1 MQRAWTRDW
10 RAICHTS
17 PMTTLTAHR
26 LPDDSYRPV
35 RWIIAAIEIACAALL
50 LFMFYE
56 GPLARMFSDGQ
67 TSDGNAFLRLIWLP
81 AYGLVFL
88 LCLTRLPRMLI
99 AGFRLP
105 ILVAMLLLTAA
116 SVFWS
121 IDVALTARRVVA
133 IGFTSLFGVYLASR
147 YSWRDL
153 LRLLAVMVIALAII
167 SFGVSLAMPE
177 FGRDF
182 ETHGGAWRGM
192 WWEKN
197 TLGAHMSRGT
207 FLCGFLAIVDVR
219 YRRYWVF
226 GTMLCLAL
234 VVLSASKTSLLGTML
249 GFGILAA
256 AAWMKRGPL
265 ETISFTWVGVTIG
278 GAIALALLVDP
289 VSFLKLLGRDA
300 TLTGRT
306 DIWVELTYSIR
317 QRIWL
322 GYGYGS
328 FWSEGSMAAFLV
340 RESLQ
345 WEAPTAHNG
354 WLDLWLSIGLAGV
367 VLFLFNFVQ
376 TVWRAIRRA
385 FAGWSGVFAVGYL
398 AQFFLFTISE
408 SIVLQQ
414 NAITWVVYMAV
425 ATRLVLDAHET
436 RIAARRQAREQYV
449 LQIRDR
455 PRRLAASRMVTRSAP
470 DSRA

>member
-1 MQRAWTRDW
+1 MSD
-10 RAICHTS
+10 AIFTVRQTS
-17 PMTTLTAHR
+17 SETTLRYLLYT
-26 LPDDSYRPV
+26 V
-35 RWIIAAIEIACAALL
+35 EIACAAIL

-81 AYGLVFL
+81 AYGLVFC
-88 LCLTRLPRMLI
+88 LCLTQLPKMLI

-105 ILVAMLLLTAA
+105 ILVAMLLVTAA

-133 IGFTSLFGVYLASR
+133 IGFTSLFGVYLACR
-147 YSWRDL
+147 YGWRDL
-153 LRLLAVMVIALAII
+153 LRMLAIMVIGLAVI
-167 SFGVSLAMPE
+167 SFAVSIAMPE
-177 FGRDF
+177 FGRDY

-197 TLGAHMSRGT
+197 TLGAHMARGT
-207 FLCGFLAIVDVR
+207 FLCGFLVIVDLK
-219 YRRYWVF
+219 YRRYWLGGVI
-226 GTMLCLAL
+226 LCLAL
-234 VVLSASKTSLLGTML
+234 VMLSTSKTSLLGTLM
-249 GFGILAA
+249 GFGILAT

-265 ETISFTWVGVTIG
+265 ETISFTWIGVTIG
-278 GAIALALLVDP
+278 GSILLALIVDP
-289 VSFLKLLGRDA
+289 ATFLNLLGRDA

-306 DIWVELTYSIR
+306 DIWEELTYSIR
-317 QRIWL
+317 QRFWL

-328 FWSEGSMAAFLV
+328 FWSEGSWAAFLV

-367 VLFLFNFVQ
+367 LMFLINFFH
-376 TVWRAIRRA
+376 TVWRSVIRA

-398 AQFFLFTISE
+398 AQFFLFSISE

-425 ATRLVLDAHET
+425 ASRLVLDAHDVK
-436 RIAARRQAREQYV
+436 IAERKEARLNYIDQV
-449 LQIRDR
+449 RDR
-455 PRRLAASRMVTRSAP
+455 SRRAEASRILTRSAP
-470 DSRA
+470 ESRD